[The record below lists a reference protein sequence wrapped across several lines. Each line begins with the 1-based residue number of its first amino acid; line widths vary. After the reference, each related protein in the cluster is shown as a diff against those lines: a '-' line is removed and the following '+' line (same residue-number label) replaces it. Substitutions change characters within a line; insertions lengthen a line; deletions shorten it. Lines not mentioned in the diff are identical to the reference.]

1 MQKNK
6 HHNTPRP
13 FCSMAKIYKLLF
25 YVFFSA
31 VRKLKWLYVDYEW
44 NLIFFLWS
52 ENTMLVLFQWFKVK
66 LTINGQ
72 IKPLFFTFFSS
83 ENQVYST
90 FCWPSFFIYHICV
103 KKIVFIV
110 FKDFFTNQ
118 NMVELKDWTKT
129 HWFITSQS

>member
-44 NLIFFLWS
+44 NLINFFVVREHNVGVISMIW
-52 ENTMLVLFQWFKVK
+52 
-66 LTINGQ
+66 GQ
-72 IKPLFFTFFSS
+72 INHQWTDNASFFTFFSS

-103 KKIVFIV
+103 KTFVFIV